1 VILKRKKPPSFKKD
15 YAPLNIQK
23 NTEASFLPLTTFA
36 NNFFQL
42 THKEHYKKNWA
53 IAWPVM
59 IGQIGHVMVGLADSI
74 MIGGLG
80 TVALAAGAFAN
91 SVFIV
96 PMVFGIGMAYG
107 LTTPIANADG
117 EGAPL
122 KARSFLKHGIYLNT
136 FVAILMFLVLLAFQN
151 LLPFMGQEL
160 AVLEKSKSY
169 FTIICLSIIPL
180 LGFLTFKQFAE
191 GLSDT
196 RVAMVI
202 SIAANLLNIFLNYLL
217 IYGNHGFPELGL
229 DGAGYATLI
238 ARVIMLISMAI
249 YVFRKPAFKIYTAG
263 IEWLKIEKE
272 HFKILFNIGFPSG
285 LQYIFEVSTFAMA
298 AVMAGWINAESLAA
312 HQIAISLAS
321 VSYMAAS
328 GFGAAANVR
337 VSNLLGAGKIHSMRR
352 AAHSN
357 FILVLALMLVF
368 GLIYLFGRFYFP
380 SFYSND
386 PDVIALSAQLL
397 IVAVAF
403 QLFDGMQV
411 TTLSA
416 LRGLS
421 ETQIPTLIVFISY
434 WIIGFAACY
443 TLGFTFGLGPLG
455 IWIGL
460 ATALIIASIFLFW
473 RFEYLVIQLLK
484 NDKNGK
490 D

>member
-1 VILKRKKPPSFKKD
+1 
-15 YAPLNIQK
+15 
-23 NTEASFLPLTTFA
+23 
-36 NNFFQL
+36 
-42 THKEHYKKNWA
+42 
-53 IAWPVM
+53 M

-91 SVFIV
+91 SVFVV

-122 KARSFLKHGIYLNT
+122 KARSFLKHGIYLNGL
-136 FVAILMFLVLLAFQN
+136 VAVLMFLLLLAFQK
-151 LLPFMGQEL
+151 LLPFMGQEA
-160 AVLEKSKSY
+160 AVLEESRSY
-169 FTIICLSIIPL
+169 FTIICLSLIPL

-196 RVAMVI
+196 RVAMLI
-202 SIAANLLNIFLNYLL
+202 SIGANLINIGLNYLL
-217 IYGNHGFPELGL
+217 IYGHLGFPKLGL
-229 DGAGYATLI
+229 DGAGLATLI
-238 ARVIMLISMAI
+238 ARILMLLSMAI
-249 YVFRKPAFKIYTAG
+249 YVFRKPAFKVYTAG
-263 IEWLKIEKE
+263 IEWLQLEKE
-272 HFKILFNIGFPSG
+272 RFRTLFNIGFPSG

-337 VSNLLGAGKIHSMRR
+337 VSNQLGAGNIPSLRR

-357 FILVLALMLVF
+357 FILVLALMIIF

-386 PDVIALSAQLL
+386 PTVIALSAQLL
-397 IVAVAF
+397 VVAVAF
-403 QLFDGMQV
+403 QIFDGMQV

-421 ETQIPTLIVFISY
+421 ETRIPTLIVFVSY

-443 TLGFTFGLGPLG
+443 TLGFTFNLGPLG

-460 ATALIIASIFLFW
+460 ATGLIVASSLLFW
-473 RFEYLVIQLLK
+473 RFEYLVKKLLK
-484 NDKNGK
+484 EHSHGK
-490 D
+490 I

>member
-1 VILKRKKPPSFKKD
+1 
-15 YAPLNIQK
+15 
-23 NTEASFLPLTTFA
+23 
-36 NNFFQL
+36 
-42 THKEHYKKNWA
+42 
-53 IAWPVM
+53 M
-59 IGQIGHVMVGLADSI
+59 IGQIGHVSVGLADSI

-80 TVALAAGAFAN
+80 TVSLAAGAFAN
-91 SVFIV
+91 SVFVV

-122 KARSFLKHGIYLNT
+122 KARSFLKHGIYLNG
-136 FVAILMFLVLLAFQN
+136 FVAVLMFLVLLGFQN
-151 LLPFMGQEL
+151 LLPFMGQDP
-160 AVLEKSKSY
+160 AVLEESRSY
-169 FTIICLSIIPL
+169 FTIICLSLIPL

-202 SIAANLLNIFLNYLL
+202 SIAANLINIGLNYLL
-217 IYGNHGFPELGL
+217 IHGHFGFPQLGL
-229 DGAGYATLI
+229 DGAGLATLI
-238 ARVIMLISMAI
+238 ARILMVVSMAI
-249 YVFRKPAFKIYTAG
+249 YVFRKPAFKVYTAG
-263 IEWLKIEKE
+263 IEWLVIEKE
-272 HFKILFNIGFPSG
+272 RFKTLFNIGFPSG

-298 AVMAGWINAESLAA
+298 AVMAGWINPESLAA

-337 VSNLLGAGKIHSMRR
+337 VSNQLGAGNIRSLRR
-352 AAHSN
+352 AAHSTCV
-357 FILVLALMLVF
+357 LVLGLMTLF
-368 GLIYLFGRFYFP
+368 GLIYLFGRHYFP
-380 SFYSND
+380 SFYSDD
-386 PDVIALSAQLL
+386 PKVIALSGQLL

-403 QLFDGMQV
+403 QIFDGMQV

-421 ETQIPTLIVFISY
+421 ETRIPTLIVFVSY

-443 TLGFTFGLGPLG
+443 TLGFTFNLGPLG

-460 ATALIIASIFLFW
+460 ATGLIVASSLLFW
-473 RFEYLVIQLLK
+473 RFEYLVKQLLK
-484 NDKNGK
+484 KDQNG
-490 D
+490 